1 MLPTNRKQKQNKL
14 QAIKPVNH
22 KVSKSEKSQF
32 DLYGSYTGIDFYDNF
47 DTPIQD
53 VDDL

>member
-1 MLPTNRKQKQNKL
+1 MQKQNKL
-14 QAIKPVNH
+14 QVRKPVSR
-22 KVSKSEKSQF
+22 KVSKSEESKF

>member
-1 MLPTNRKQKQNKL
+1 MLTKKAMLKKNSL
-14 QAIKPVNH
+14 QVQKPVSSLN
-22 KVSKSEKSQF
+22 KSEESKF

-47 DTPIQD
+47 DTPVQD